1 MKYSVNDYFSG
12 TEEEQNN
19 NISIPISTI
28 ADVYKLIFDKV
39 KGSSSNECSKPKS
52 IKLILHALI
61 KKDNVTQLDI
71 VRFAG
76 LKPPTVS
83 ITLKKMEKEGL
94 VTRTPDTYDLRAVR
108 VSITDKGREL
118 FMNSVRSVYDM
129 EERIMQGISH
139 DEINSLMKVLNK
151 IKDNLEAID

>member
-1 MKYSVNDYFSG
+1 MKHSVNDYFSG

-28 ADVYKLIFDKV
+28 ADVSKLIFDKV
-39 KGSSSNECSKPKS
+39 K
-52 IKLILHALI
+52 
-61 KKDNVTQLDI
+61 TQLDI
-71 VRFAG
+71 VQFAG

-108 VSITDKGREL
+108 VSITEKGREL
-118 FMNSVRSVYDM
+118 FMKSVRSVYDM